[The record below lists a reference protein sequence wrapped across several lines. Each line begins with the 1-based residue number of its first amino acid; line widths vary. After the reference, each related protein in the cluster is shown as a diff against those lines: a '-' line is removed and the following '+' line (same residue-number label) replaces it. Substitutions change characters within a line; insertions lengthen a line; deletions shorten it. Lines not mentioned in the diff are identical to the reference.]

1 MKRTTTM
8 LTLALVASVAACGE
22 DVTTSDEYLALELE
36 VAALEQQVSD
46 LSGASAAVTG
56 EVPAEVA
63 ALLDEWWA
71 ANERADGSVVD
82 LYLPSGY
89 HLYGDR
95 LIDLDELAAH
105 LDPPGWTHEWISEPY
120 LVVAEPDGR
129 YVVTR
134 GVRNASAIEVAE
146 SALTFEILTSP
157 DGELQIA
164 QTTWLYVH

>member
-8 LTLALVASVAACGE
+8 LAVALVASVSACGE
-22 DVTTSDEYLALELE
+22 DVTTSGEYQALEQE

-46 LSGASAAVTG
+46 LSSGSAGAAG
-56 EVPAEVA
+56 EVPGEVA
-63 ALLDEWWA
+63 AVLDAWWA
-71 ANERADGSVVD
+71 ANERGDGSIAD
-82 LYLPSGY
+82 LYRPGGY
-89 HLYGDR
+89 HLYGDQR
-95 LIDLDELAAH
+95 ISLDELATH
-105 LDPPGWTHEWISEPY
+105 LDPPGWTHEWITEPY
-120 LVVAEPDGR
+120 LIVAGPDGR

-146 SALTFEILTSP
+146 SALTFEILTSA